1 MEKTVLLASFID
13 RSERDT
19 TLAKIKESF
28 VIVNSKVFVLRN
40 KENTE
45 KLILT
50 YNIFLDESS
59 KVRFD
64 TQVRGTINIQ
74 RKMETNTLYT
84 LNALNEVVKMENNG
98 ELDKKHIIKWT
109 EYRNCILL
117 TQKNKGLL
125 RIDTELEEIINLGQV
140 N

>member
-13 RSERDT
+13 RSELET

-40 KENTE
+40 KEQKD

-50 YNIFLDESS
+50 YNIFLDETS

-64 TQVRGTINIQ
+64 SQVRGTINIQ
-74 RKMETNTLYT
+74 RKRETNTLYT
-84 LNALNEVVKMENNG
+84 LNALNEIVKAENNG
-98 ELDKKHIIKWT
+98 NLDKNHIIQWN
-109 EYRNCILL
+109 EYQNCILL

-125 RIDTELEEIINLGQV
+125 RIDTELEGIQNLAQV